1 MSVFNFAQSG
11 QQLILV
17 KAVETRFLT
26 VLYRI
31 FVALFCLSLG
41 GSCALSMFL
50 NAVRQRFAD
59 AFYNVATLLTAPLLL
74 IVIFLC
80 WKVGASILKLATGE
94 KWLFDVATN
103 TVAYNGAMVFKIS
116 QIKRIEMATDA
127 DGAANA
133 LNIVI
138 EEAAINGVRWAR

>member
-1 MSVFNFAQSG
+1 
-11 QQLILV
+11 
-17 KAVETRFLT
+17 
-26 VLYRI
+26 
-31 FVALFCLSLG
+31 
-41 GSCALSMFL
+41 MFL
-50 NAVRQRFAD
+50 NAVRQQFAD